1 MTDHHHDDDPIA
13 ALAGEVRGL
22 RGDLTRY
29 SERLDAR
36 MKRRNRT
43 WAGIALGS
51 VATLLLL
58 IVVVWGLTNASVE
71 RQADTLE
78 RAYQASCQQVRSLE
92 LIIVDVLRDRLEQV
106 EAAEPETLAEERR
119 LASSREFLQDAIT
132 RLLAHSE
139 SCDPEVIVSPTPTP

>member
-1 MTDHHHDDDPIA
+1 MPDRDPITD
-13 ALAGEVRGL
+13 LADEVRGL

-58 IVVVWGLTNASVE
+58 ILVVWGLTSASVN
-71 RQADTLE
+71 RQAETLE
-78 RAYQASCQQVRSLE
+78 RAYQSSCQQVRGLE
-92 LIIVDVLRDRLEQV
+92 LIIVDVLRDRLDAV
-106 EAAEPETLAEERR
+106 ESAEAESPAEERR

-132 RLLAHSE
+132 RLLAHGE
-139 SCDPEVIVSPTPTP
+139 SCDPEVVVTPTPTP